1 MSLYILKANEEKL
14 LQLGFEDILNQ
25 ISEQPKL
32 ILSGDC
38 QQIDK
43 MEEELFAGRPPAAEP
58 GSDSNPP
65 QAAPIDNSDDPDLL
79 ITLYMRFKRGLD
91 KDEDGNYLHLDY
103 LMEKFKRE
111 FDNQLQLSE
120 VRKEKG
126 FDQ

>member
-43 MEEELFAGRPPAAEP
+43 MEEELFAGRAVGEGLEGLDNNPDMVFD
-58 GSDSNPP
+58 DSN
-65 QAAPIDNSDDPDLL
+65 DPNLI

-91 KDEDGNYLHLDY
+91 QDEEGNFLHMDY

-126 FDQ
+126 FDE